1 MRASR
6 GYVYSI
12 CASSTCSLAS
22 YVWARV
28 AKMSRISSDRSI
40 TLIPSPYGRPASSL
54 MIFSRLPICDGDKSL
69 SKMTTSASSL
79 MARRAISSALP
90 LPM

>member
-22 YVWARV
+22 YVRARV

-40 TLIPSPYGRPASSL
+40 TLIPSPNFRPANSL
-54 MIFSRLPICDGDKSL
+54 MIFSSCPICDGERSL
-69 SKMTTSASSL
+69 SKMTTSASS
-79 MARRAISSALP
+79 ATASWAISSALP